1 MGKRESLKRI
11 EVGENMGIARK
22 YIAKGVTE
30 ELIVEYH
37 KKGYS
42 ISRIAENIDVP
53 IGKVMDVLSRLNEE
67 SDVDK
72 TLDKIE
78 TSSLD

>member
-1 MGKRESLKRI
+1 MK
-11 EVGENMGIARK
+11 
-22 YIAKGVTE
+22 
-30 ELIVEYH
+30 LIVFSDTQTRGVKEEFIIEYH

-42 ISRIAENIDVP
+42 ISRITENVDVP